1 MNITQQKEY
10 RYQFAGMAMQAIL
23 SSALQDKDP
32 LSALAMMT
40 NEGMEGTAK
49 IAAGYADAL
58 INRLNQDEHHHV

>member
-1 MNITQQKEY
+1 MNITQQQEF

-58 INRLNQDEHHHV
+58 IKELDERDKDN

>member
-1 MNITQQKEY
+1 MNITQKQEF
-10 RYQFAGMAMQAIL
+10 RYKFAGMAMQAIL

-49 IAAGYADAL
+49 IAVGYADAL
-58 INRLNQDEHHHV
+58 IKELDERDKDN